1 MKDRKEKSSNL
12 LDYAIGFLM
21 ITILV
26 LATFLMPQAYS
37 VFVDS
42 KDLNQV
48 HAVERESFNFNNP
61 VKTSLYERVQ
71 QMMEA
76 FSGNDSAGRTLYLSG
91 SEVTDAEMLEGVRE
105 ALGIAIQY
113 ELLPDISAY
122 EIEKH
127 VVYAEYY
134 NLSGGTA
141 ENTELAFW
149 NIRFSDHETFDLTL
163 RIDAGEY
170 IIYQAQL
177 YCAEATEYI
186 AQLMSD
192 DKEVTTFLNEQ
203 FTANSAA
210 YFEAEGY
217 DTLTDISYGDMVF
230 MLGFERGEYS
240 VYHAPC
246 TNGYLE
252 GEGIRWGFVPM
263 TIALENSNAIREWG
277 YGGVESYYYDLF
289 GVEIYEDAASG
300 KEY

>member
-1 MKDRKEKSSNL
+1 MKTRKEKSSNL

-21 ITILV
+21 IMILV

-48 HAVERESFNFNNP
+48 HALEREDFSFKNP
-61 VKTSLYERVQ
+61 VVTTLYERVQ

-76 FSGNDSAGRTLYLSG
+76 FDGNNTMGRTLYLSG
-91 SEVTDAEMLEGVRE
+91 TEVTDKEMLEDVRE
-105 ALGIAIQY
+105 ALGIVIQY
-113 ELLPDISAY
+113 GLLPDISAY

-170 IIYQAQL
+170 IIYQAEL
-177 YCAEATEYI
+177 YCVEATEYI
-186 AQLMSD
+186 TQLMSD
-192 DKEVTTFLNEQ
+192 DKEVAAYLNEQ
-203 FTANSAA
+203 FMASSEA

-217 DTLTDISYGDMVF
+217 GALTDVNYGDMVF
-230 MLGFERGEYS
+230 MLGYERGEYGI
-240 VYHAPC
+240 YHSPC
-246 TNGYLE
+246 TNGYLD

-263 TIALENSNAIREWG
+263 TVALENSGVIREWG
-277 YGGVESYYYDLF
+277 YGGVENYYFDLF
-289 GVEIYEDAASG
+289 GVEIYEDSAT
-300 KEY
+300 EMR